1 MKILGLIT
9 EYNPFH
15 NGHLHHLYKSKEISD
30 ATHTVAI
37 MSGNFL
43 QRGEPAIMHKWARA
57 EMAVKSGVDLVIEL
71 PALYACS
78 TAEIFAFGAISL
90 LNSLKA
96 VNHVSFGS
104 EIGDLSLLSKI
115 ANVLADPP
123 PQFSTILKGYIDS
136 GLMFPVARS
145 RAIVKY
151 LEETEHYKTDKPVQ
165 TDNIMKNP
173 NNILGIEY
181 LKAIKQLDS
190 QIIPHTIDRKTTCYD
205 SKKIYLNPIAS
216 ATAIRKHIFND
227 KPLSDINHVMPG
239 STFDIISSGIDT
251 GLAPV
256 FSTGFE
262 KAIFTIL
269 RRSNLNDIKNVFD
282 VVEGLENKIYQC
294 SIKANTLTEL
304 YNCIKSKRYTLT
316 RLQRILMH
324 VLLNIDKGDIL
335 YCNDK
340 GGPQYA
346 RVLAFNTKG
355 REILRVLK
363 TASSIPIISNLKY
376 YRPQNKAAHKML
388 NTDIRATNI
397 YSLAFK
403 NRSTIREPL
412 DYTTKP
418 YYENI

>member
-15 NGHLHHLYKSKEISD
+15 NGHLYHLNKSKEISN

-57 EMAVKSGVDLVIEL
+57 KTAIKSGVDLVIEL
-71 PALYACS
+71 PTLYACS

-90 LNSLKA
+90 LDNLGA
-96 VNHVSFGS
+96 INHISFGS
-104 EIGDLSLLSKI
+104 EIGNLSLLSKI
-115 ANVLADPP
+115 ANILANPP
-123 PQFSTILKGYIDS
+123 PQFSTILKEYIDS

-145 RAIVKY
+145 RAITMYFKKI
-151 LEETEHYKTDKPVQ
+151 EHYKTDKLVLI
-165 TDNIMKNP
+165 DNIMKNP

-181 LKAIKQLDS
+181 LKAIKQLGS
-190 QIIPHTIDRKTTCYD
+190 QITPYTISRKTTCYG
-205 SKKIYLNPIAS
+205 SEKIYSGPIAS
-216 ATAIRKHIFND
+216 ATAIRKHMFAG
-227 KPLSDINHVMPG
+227 KPLSDINHVIPN
-239 STFDIISSGIDT
+239 STFDILSSNINA
-251 GLAPV
+251 GLAPI
-256 FSTGFE
+256 FSTDFE
-262 KAIFTIL
+262 KSIFTIL
-269 RRSNLNDIKNVFD
+269 RRSSLNDIKNVFD
-282 VVEGLENKIYQC
+282 VVEGLENRIYRC
-294 SIKANTLTEL
+294 SVNVSTLAEL
-304 YNCIKSKRYTLT
+304 YSCIKSKRYTLT

-324 VLLNIDKGDIL
+324 ILLNVDKNDVF

-346 RVLAFNTKG
+346 RILAFNTKG

-376 YRPQNKAAHKML
+376 YHPQNRSAHKML
-388 NTDIRATNI
+388 GIDIRATNI

-403 NRSTIREPL
+403 NRSAIKEPL